1 MWIYIK
7 NYCITWI
14 NLSMYLYDETYPS
27 TYSAIQKFR
36 VGKIFV
42 LFLNVFESL
51 SCLLCPPSLH
61 SMIKNAVK
69 TAMLW
74 KYCYNLK

>member
-1 MWIYIK
+1 M
-7 NYCITWI
+7 

-51 SCLLCPPSLH
+51 LCQKCS
-61 SMIKNAVK
+61 KNSNIV
-69 TAMLW
+69 